1 MKKLLLTAVLGL
13 TLTLPMVS
21 HAGVNVF
28 GVETPITRNQV
39 SDNIGHGYVA
49 GDLGDTFHVQKLS
62 NGESTVKANNSSNEK
77 LLVFGVDINS
87 IDKI

>member
-13 TLTLPMVS
+13 TLSLPVVS

-28 GVETPITRNQV
+28 GVETPITKNQV
-39 SDNIGHGYVA
+39 SDNVNNGYVA
-49 GDLGDTFHVQKLS
+49 GDLGDTFHIQKL
-62 NGESTVKANNSSNEK
+62 NNSNSSIKAEYSK
-77 LLVFGVDINS
+77 DQLLVFGVDINS